1 MEYIWLKEVD
11 STQEE
16 LKRILAKSVAK
27 SAIVKSANDNNAS
40 KKSALQIE
48 MTQFALSPKS
58 ISQCVVKSKHC
69 PKTKSKEVCVIA
81 DMQTAGIGSRGNSWE
96 NVKDSLMFSFT
107 FLSPPKDLPKQ
118 SVALYLGFVFKEV
131 LVSLGSTA
139 WLKYPNDLYVKNCKI
154 GGILVSIYQNHYLCG
169 IGLNLQSAEF
179 GSLDIKPNKC
189 EILDKYFKILQKPPT
204 WKQIFNK
211 YRLEFYRNFSFSFHF
226 KGECISLKDAILRED
241 GALEVGG
248 EMIYNLDR

>member
-16 LKRILAKSVAK
+16 LKRILAKSMTK
-27 SAIVKSANDNNAS
+27 SAISNNANDGKAS

-48 MTQFALSPKS
+48 TTQVISPPQS
-58 ISQCVVKSKHC
+58 ISQCA
-69 PKTKSKEVCVIA
+69 TKSKRPPKLKSKEICVIA
-81 DMQTAGIGSRGNSWE
+81 DMQTAGIGSRGNEWK
-96 NVKDSLMFSFT
+96 NVKDSLMFSFA

-131 LVSLGSTA
+131 LVSLGSA
-139 WLKYPNDLYVKNCKI
+139 VWLKYPNDLYIKNRKI

-169 IGLNLQSAEF
+169 IGLNLQSEDF
-179 GSLDIKPNKC
+179 GSLDIATKKC
-189 EILDKYFKILQKPPT
+189 EVLDKYFKILQKPPT

-211 YRLEFYRNFSFSFHF
+211 YRLEFYKNFSFSFHF

>member
-1 MEYIWLKEVD
+1 MEYVWLKEVD

-27 SAIVKSANDNNAS
+27 SAIVKNANDNKAN
-40 KKSALQIE
+40 KKSTLQTK
-48 MTQFALSPKS
+48 MTHFTLPPKFV
-58 ISQCVVKSKHC
+58 SQCA
-69 PKTKSKEVCVIA
+69 TKSKRFPKLESKELCVIA
-81 DMQTAGIGSRGNSWE
+81 DMQTAGVGSRGNSWK

-107 FLSPPKDLPKQ
+107 FLSPPKDLPTQ

-131 LVSLGSTA
+131 LVSLGSA
-139 WLKYPNDLYVKNCKI
+139 VWLKYPNDLYVENSKI
-154 GGILVSIYQNHYLCG
+154 GGILVSIHQNHYLCG
-169 IGLNLQSAEF
+169 IGLNLQSVEF
-179 GSLDIKPNKC
+179 GSLDIKPKKC

-211 YRLEFYRNFSFSFHF
+211 YRLEFYKNFSFSFHF

-241 GALEVGG
+241 GALELGG